1 VTGERVTLAIGDTC
15 HAVLK
20 LLAAARAVTLTDLA
34 EGLLC
39 DGLRREFERDPHLK
53 NVVRELV
60 MRDERADVNVRQRT
74 VELLDTLARS
84 EKEGE
89 DEDG

>member
-1 VTGERVTLAIGDTC
+1 MGERVTLAVGDTC

-60 MRDERADVNVRQRT
+60 VRDERVDVNVRRRT
-74 VELLDTLARS
+74 VELLDTLARLK
-84 EKEGE
+84 EKGE
-89 DEDG
+89 NKDG